1 MEFWILGPL
10 EVTSGDRRVE
20 LGYTKQQVVLGALL
34 LYANR
39 VVSRERLID
48 ELWGESPPPSAAK
61 LIQGYVSGLRRVLG
75 RDAIVTRSGGYL
87 VRVDPERLDAAR
99 FERLV
104 GEGLACRDNPELAA
118 KRLGSALGLWR
129 GSPLA
134 GLPLRS
140 SARHE
145 LARLAEQR
153 LTALERRV
161 DAELRL
167 GRHHELV
174 GELRELVAMHAYRE
188 HLRGQL
194 MLALYRSGRQAEALD
209 VYRAGR
215 RLLADQLALEPSA
228 PLRDLERQILRHDP
242 VLRLAPRARSR
253 AAPSASRPPTSAR
266 ARERRRMLLAAAVAG
281 LVATAVAVP
290 VLFGGG
296 GDGGR
301 PGGPA
306 GNSVGV
312 LDPQS
317 GRLLADV
324 ALRMAPGD
332 VAVGGGAVW
341 VANPNEG
348 AITRIEPTTRTIRQT
363 IRVRTGPAAIAVGA
377 RAVWVANGLD
387 GTVSKVSPDTNRV
400 VQTTRVGNGP
410 TGVAVGEGSVWVVN
424 RDDHTLSRIDPAAGR
439 VRTTVAAGADPVDVA
454 AGAGAIWVTSR
465 SDGELLK
472 LNPATGRIVDA
483 VSVGR
488 GPAAAVVAGG
498 SVWVANALDGTVS
511 RVDPVG
517 AVVRGTVPVGQ
528 GPTALAAGLGG
539 VWVGHEGDGSVW
551 RIDPAT
557 GAVARPLPL
566 GRPVAGLGAGAGALF
581 VSALPAGSPH
591 RGGTLRVLFGGD
603 AIESVDPGSAYDPV
617 SLSVLRLTHDGLTA
631 FERVAGSGGAQLV
644 PNLATSLP
652 KPTDAGR
659 TYTFR
664 VRDGIRYANGDPVRP
679 ADFQRALERVFTS
692 RSGAAS
698 LYTALEGARA
708 CARRPRRCDL
718 SAGVAPDGPAGTV
731 TFHLTE
737 PDPELPNKLAL
748 PPAAPVP
755 PDALSRASRG
765 RPVTGTG
772 AYTIASYVPGRELKL
787 VRNPHFRQWS
797 WAARPAGYP
806 DEIVFALGVSDARQ
820 LRDVARGDAD
830 VAYFPPARKLAPLR
844 SRYATRLHTNPG
856 PALWY
861 LGLNTHVRPFDDVRV
876 RRALNYAVDRT
887 TVARSSGGAFGARP
901 TCQILPLGLPGH
913 RPYCP
918 YHHDLARARRL
929 VAASGTRGA
938 RVVVWSSP
946 RALAWMSPIISALRQ
961 LGYRARIRF
970 AGEDDPSITALPR
983 RVIIQAA
990 QQARV
995 AEYPAASSMV
1005 HPFTCRARTPNL
1017 PSFCDHAID
1026 HAIYRALKL
1035 QPSDPHAASDLWAR
1049 IDSIIVDRAA
1059 AVPLA
1064 NPRRIDFLSK
1074 RVGNYQYHP
1083 LWGMLLD
1090 QLWVR

>member
-1 MEFWILGPL
+1 
-10 EVTSGDRRVE
+10 
-20 LGYTKQQVVLGALL
+20 
-34 LYANR
+34 
-39 VVSRERLID
+39 
-48 ELWGESPPPSAAK
+48 
-61 LIQGYVSGLRRVLG
+61 
-75 RDAIVTRSGGYL
+75 
-87 VRVDPERLDAAR
+87 
-99 FERLV
+99 
-104 GEGLACRDNPELAA
+104 
-118 KRLGSALGLWR
+118 
-129 GSPLA
+129 
-134 GLPLRS
+134 
-140 SARHE
+140 
-145 LARLAEQR
+145 
-153 LTALERRV
+153 
-161 DAELRL
+161 
-167 GRHHELV
+167 
-174 GELRELVAMHAYRE
+174 
-188 HLRGQL
+188 
-194 MLALYRSGRQAEALD
+194 
-209 VYRAGR
+209 
-215 RLLADQLALEPSA
+215 
-228 PLRDLERQILRHDP
+228 
-242 VLRLAPRARSR
+242 
-253 AAPSASRPPTSAR
+253 
-266 ARERRRMLLAAAVAG
+266 
-281 LVATAVAVP
+281 
-290 VLFGGG
+290 
-296 GDGGR
+296 
-301 PGGPA
+301 
-306 GNSVGV
+306 V